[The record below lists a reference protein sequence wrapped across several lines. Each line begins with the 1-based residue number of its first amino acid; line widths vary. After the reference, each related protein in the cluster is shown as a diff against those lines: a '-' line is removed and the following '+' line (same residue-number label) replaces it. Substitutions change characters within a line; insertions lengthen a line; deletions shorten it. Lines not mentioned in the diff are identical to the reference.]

1 MGVVQNSAMINQTAM
16 HPNRTTQFF
25 VVAIAAPLATLLAA
39 IVAYYFYAHEDKRLL
54 IAPMI
59 GGLEACTF
67 WKLDTIRKFPNHQF
81 TKLCAREASSASE
94 LIEATLNT
102 ISENRG
108 TVGNYKLGY
117 TLNVPLFM
125 LFHVNGSSIQINQEA
140 VQRVAQAINNVDR
153 PVILYLFQNH
163 FGVNSPAEKLLA
175 QNPDNLL
182 HTRLGPL
189 KTDRYYSVNIYPW
202 TFTNTD
208 NDITRY
214 REQAFN
220 ALLDEVCKLP
230 ARAIKR
236 VEGVTMLGELH
247 HMFPNF
253 EAGMGYSGDY
263 LISDYSQHS
272 VLGFRRFLA
281 IRSKDIAALNLE
293 LNSQY
298 SSFAEVDPPSK
309 DIRKEPLKQY
319 SEHIDAFAH
328 GTLPI
333 SGWVAK
339 PPSQGGKVPVQD
351 WIQIFDNGVLSARVP
366 VAYGRQDV
374 LAALPELGT
383 ADVGWEYSYNYKNQP
398 RGLHQI
404 SIFLERGDAPL
415 VHLTTRQ
422 ISLMERS
429 QVTPQKLPMREL
441 PRLLPVDSSVKFHTD
456 HPVDMGSYYYNPL
469 VELWHEF
476 RKSQVSNYL
485 DHFGKIAKSKCLK
498 PELIYSH
505 QILPFVNPGWD
516 ENKYAVGRDLA
527 VPANLRLGI
536 SLYGEAS
543 YGTSFFD
550 WYRDTQRSAYGVTE
564 FHPLKAMDATILNS
578 VLEKHYLNGAKFVSF
593 FAESYGLT
601 EDPTNQPNPFSFA
614 KNNKNAGSDV
624 LFESTREVLK

>member
-1 MGVVQNSAMINQTAM
+1 MYLLT
-16 HPNRTTQFF
+16 F
-25 VVAIAAPLATLLAA
+25 VTIAAAVWAGMSNWRWNEKP
-39 IVAYYFYAHEDKRLL
+39 KRLL

-67 WKLDTIRKFPNHQF
+67 WKQDTLIKFPEHQF
-81 TKLCAREASSASE
+81 TKLCAKEASSSSE
-94 LIEATLNT
+94 LIEATLQS
-102 ISENRG
+102 ISGKHG
-108 TVGNYKLGY
+108 TVGNYELGY

-125 LFHVNGSSIQINQEA
+125 LFDVNGNSIKLNQDA
-140 VQRVAQAINNVDR
+140 IQRVAQAINHVDR

-163 FGVNSPAEKLLA
+163 FGVNSPAEKVLA

-208 NDITRY
+208 NDITRF

-220 ALLDEVCKLP
+220 ALLDEICKLP
-230 ARAIKR
+230 ARAIAR
-236 VEGVTMLGELH
+236 IEGVTILGELH

-263 LISDYSQHS
+263 LISDYSKHS
-272 VLGFRRFLA
+272 EEGFRRFL
-281 IRSKDIAALNLE
+281 IERYKDIADLNLYVG
-293 LNSQY
+293 SQY
-298 SSFAEVDPPSK
+298 NSFDAVFPPSK

-319 SEHIDAFAH
+319 SEHIDSFAH

-339 PPSQGGKVPVQD
+339 KLSQNAKATEKD
-351 WIQIFDNGVLSARVP
+351 WIQIFDNGDFLARVP

-374 LAALPELGT
+374 LAARPELGS
-383 ADVGWEYSYNYKNQP
+383 ADVGWEYNFDFSRRQ

-404 SIFLERGDAPL
+404 SVFLERGAEPL
-415 VHLTTRQ
+415 IHLTTRQ
-422 ISLMERS
+422 IALVDRS
-429 QVTPQKLPMREL
+429 QSRPQKLPMREL
-441 PRLLPVDSSVKFHTD
+441 PKSVPVDSSVVFYTD
-456 HPVDMGSYYYNPL
+456 HPADMTSYYYNPM
-469 VELWHEF
+469 VPLWHEF
-476 RKSQVSNYL
+476 RKSQVASYL
-485 DHFGKIAKSKCLK
+485 GHFGKIAKSKCIK
-498 PELIYSH
+498 PEFVYSH

-516 ENKYAVGRDLA
+516 ENKFAVGRDLA
-527 VPANLRLGI
+527 VPNDLRLGI

-550 WYRDTQRSAYGVTE
+550 WYALTKRSAYGVTE
-564 FHPLKAMDATILNS
+564 FHPLKAMDATTLNS

-601 EDPTNQPNPFSFA
+601 EDPTNQPNLFSFA
-614 KNNKNAGSDV
+614 KNNKNAGSNV
-624 LFESTREVLK
+624 LFESIREILK

>member
-1 MGVVQNSAMINQTAM
+1 MIDKTSVIPKPRAK
-16 HPNRTTQFF
+16 F
-25 VVAIAAPLATLLAA
+25 LAVSA
-39 IVAYYFYAHEDKRLL
+39 IVALAALMAAKLAYDYLPHAKRLL

-67 WKLDTIRKFPNHQF
+67 WKQDTIRKFPGQQF
-81 TKLCAREASSASE
+81 TKLCEKEASSSSE
-94 LIEATLNT
+94 LIEVTLNT
-102 ISENRG
+102 ISERRG

-125 LFHVNGSSIQINQEA
+125 LFHVNGSSIELNQEA

-163 FGVNSPAEKLLA
+163 FGVNSPAEKVLA

-182 HTRLGPL
+182 HTQRGPL
-189 KTDRYYSVNIYPW
+189 STDRYFDVKIYPW

-208 NDITRY
+208 NDITRF

-230 ARAIKR
+230 ARVINR

-247 HMFPNF
+247 HLFPNF
-253 EAGMGYSGDY
+253 EAGMGFTGDY

-272 VLGFRRFLA
+272 VLGFRRFLTDRYKNVA
-281 IRSKDIAALNLE
+281 DLNLY
-293 LNSQY
+293 LGSQ
-298 SSFAEVDPPSK
+298 FKHFDVVTPPGK
-309 DIRKEPLKQY
+309 DIRKDPLKHY
-319 SEHIDAFAH
+319 FEHIDSFAH

-333 SGWVAK
+333 SGWVGK
-339 PPSQGGKVPVQD
+339 TPKTSSQNAGASEKD
-351 WIQIFDNGVLSARVP
+351 WIQIFDNGAFLARVP

-383 ADVGWEYSYNYKNQP
+383 ADVGWEYHYNFSRKE

-404 SIFLERGDAPL
+404 SIFLERGTEQL

-422 ISLMERS
+422 IALMDRS
-429 QVTPQKLPMREL
+429 QTTPQKLPMQAL
-441 PRLLPVDSSVKFHTD
+441 PKAVPVDASVKFSTD
-456 HPVDMGSYYYNPL
+456 LPGEMTSYYYNPL
-469 VELWHEF
+469 VELWHEY
-476 RKSQVSNYL
+476 RKSQVANYL
-485 DHFGKIAKSKCLK
+485 DHFGKLAKSKCLK

-527 VPANLRLGI
+527 VPVDLRLGI

-550 WYRDTQRSAYGVTE
+550 WYSETHRKAYGVTE
-564 FHPLKAMDATILNS
+564 FHPLKPMDSRILNA
-578 VLEKHYLNGAKFVSF
+578 VLDKHFTNGATFVSF
-593 FAESYGLT
+593 FAETYGLT

-614 KNNKNAGSDV
+614 RHNKNAGSDV
-624 LFESTREVLK
+624 LFESMRDILK

>member
-1 MGVVQNSAMINQTAM
+1 MGNIQSPAMIFKTSAVSIARVRLTTIAFGVALVALLVGVV
-16 HPNRTTQFF
+16 
-25 VVAIAAPLATLLAA
+25 
-39 IVAYYFYAHEDKRLL
+39 AYHDSPDDKRLL

-67 WKLDTIRKFPNHQF
+67 WKNDTIRKFPNHQF
-81 TKLCAREASSASE
+81 TKLCEKEATSSSE
-94 LIEATLNT
+94 VIEATLNS
-102 ISENRG
+102 ISGNRG

-125 LFHVNGSSIQINQEA
+125 LFHVNGSSIQLNQEA
-140 VQRVAQAINNVDR
+140 VQRVAQAINHVDR

-163 FGVNSPAEKLLA
+163 FGVNSPAEKVLA
-175 QNPDNLL
+175 QNPANLL

-189 KTDRYYSVNIYPW
+189 PIDRYYTVNIYPW

-220 ALLDEVCKLP
+220 ALLDEICKLP

-272 VLGFRRFLA
+272 VLGFRRFLTA
-281 IRSKDIAALNLE
+281 RYKDIADLNFYLG
-293 LNSQY
+293 SHY
-298 SSFAEVDPPSK
+298 RSFDDVTPPSK
-309 DIRKEPLKQY
+309 DIRKDPLKQY
-319 SEHIDAFAH
+319 SEHIDSFAH

-333 SGWVAK
+333 SGWVGKK
-339 PPSQGGKVPVQD
+339 PTQNVKSSDKD
-351 WIQIFDNGVLSARVP
+351 WVQIFDNGEFLARVP

-383 ADVGWEYSYNYKNQP
+383 ADVGWEYNYDFSRRT

-404 SIFLERGDAPL
+404 SIFLERGTEPL
-415 VHLTTRQ
+415 SLLTTRQ
-422 ISLMERS
+422 IALMDRS
-429 QVTPQKLPMREL
+429 QSTPQKLPTQQL
-441 PRLLPVDSSVKFHTD
+441 PNSVPLDRLVKSHTD
-456 HPVDMGSYYYNPL
+456 HPGDMTSYYYNPL

-476 RKSQVSNYL
+476 RKSQVANYL
-485 DHFGKIAKSKCLK
+485 DHFGKIAKSKCIK

-527 VPANLRLGI
+527 VPADLRLGI

-550 WYRDTQRSAYGVTE
+550 WYGSIRRSAYGVTE
-564 FHPLKAMDATILNS
+564 FHPLKAMDAPALNS

-593 FAESYGLT
+593 FAESYGLA
-601 EDPTNQPNPFSFA
+601 EDPTNQPNMFSFA

>member
-1 MGVVQNSAMINQTAM
+1 MTLPAKRVVKLTLGTAAVVLAFLALVYAYFPIQN
-16 HPNRTTQFF
+16 
-25 VVAIAAPLATLLAA
+25 
-39 IVAYYFYAHEDKRLL
+39 RLL

-67 WKLDTIRKFPNHQF
+67 WKQDTLRKFPDHQF
-81 TKLCAREASSASE
+81 TKLCAKEASSASE

-102 ISENRG
+102 ISDRRG
-108 TVGNYKLGY
+108 KVGNYELGY

-125 LFHVNGSSIQINQEA
+125 LFHVNGSSIQLNQEA
-140 VQRVAQAINNVDR
+140 VQRVAQAVNHVDR

-163 FGVNSPAEKLLA
+163 FGVNSPAEKVLA

-189 KTDRYYSVNIYPW
+189 STDRYYTVNIYPW

-208 NDITRY
+208 NDITRF

-220 ALLDEVCKLP
+220 ALLDEICKLP

-247 HMFPNF
+247 HLFPNF

-263 LISDYSQHS
+263 LISDYSKHS
-272 VLGFRRFLA
+272 VLGFRRFL
-281 IRSKDIAALNLE
+281 IDRYKDIADLNFYLG
-293 LNSQY
+293 SHY
-298 SSFAEVDPPSK
+298 SSFDEVAPPSK
-309 DIRKEPLKQY
+309 DIRKDPLKQY
-319 SEHIDAFAH
+319 SEHIDSFAH

-333 SGWVAK
+333 SGWVGK
-339 PPSQGGKVPVQD
+339 KSSLGGQTAAQD
-351 WIQIFDNGVLSARVP
+351 WIQIFDNGEFLARVP

-374 LAALPELGT
+374 LAARPELGT
-383 ADVGWEYSYNYKNQP
+383 ADVGWEYNFDFSRRQ

-404 SIFLERGDAPL
+404 SIFLERVDTPL
-415 VHLTTRQ
+415 IHLTTRQ
-422 ISLMERS
+422 IAVMDRS
-429 QVTPQKLPMREL
+429 QAAPQKLPVREL
-441 PRLLPVDSSVKFHTD
+441 PKSVPVDSSVLSYTD
-456 HPVDMGSYYYNPL
+456 HPGDLTSYYYNPL

-476 RKSQVSNYL
+476 RKSQVANYL
-485 DHFGKIAKSKCLK
+485 DHFGTLAKSKCIK

-527 VPANLRLGI
+527 VPANLQLGI

-550 WYRDTQRSAYGVTE
+550 WYGGIRRNAYGVTE
-564 FHPLKAMDATILNS
+564 FHPLKAMDAPTLNS
-578 VLEKHYLNGAKFVSF
+578 VFEKHYLNGAKFLSF
-593 FAESYGLT
+593 FAEGYGLT

-614 KNNKNAGSDV
+614 RNNKNAGSDV
-624 LFESTREVLK
+624 LFESTRAVLK

>member
-1 MGVVQNSAMINQTAM
+1 MKLRISLIRASS
-16 HPNRTTQFF
+16 
-25 VVAIAAPLATLLAA
+25 LAA
-39 IVAYYFYAHEDKRLL
+39 AALAIGMLVYVYSPADKRLL

-67 WKLDTIRKFPNHQF
+67 WKQDTLRKFPDQQF
-81 TKLCAREASSASE
+81 TKLCAKEASSSSE

-102 ISENRG
+102 MTDRRG
-108 TVGNYKLGY
+108 TVGNYELGY

-125 LFHVNGSSIQINQEA
+125 LFHVNGSTIQLNQEA
-140 VQRVAQAINNVDR
+140 VQRVAQAVNNVDR

-163 FGVNSPAEKLLA
+163 FGVNSPAEKILA

-182 HTRLGPL
+182 HTRAGPL
-189 KTDRYYSVNIYPW
+189 AIDRYYSVNIYPW
-202 TFTNTD
+202 TFTNTH
-208 NDITRY
+208 NDITRF

-220 ALLDEVCKLP
+220 ALLDAVCKLP
-230 ARAIKR
+230 ARAIRR

-272 VLGFRRFLA
+272 VDGFRRFL
-281 IRSKDIAALNLE
+281 IDRYKDIADLNFYLG
-293 LNSQY
+293 SHY
-298 SSFAEVDPPSK
+298 SSFDEVAPPGK
-309 DIRKEPLKQY
+309 DIRKDPLKQY
-319 SEHIDAFAH
+319 SEHIDSFAH

-333 SGWVAK
+333 SGWVGK
-339 PPSQGGKVPVQD
+339 NSPQSGKVGAQD
-351 WIQIFDNGVLSARVP
+351 WVQIFDNGELVARVP

-383 ADVGWEYSYNYKNQP
+383 ADVGWEYNYDYARRQ

-404 SIFLERGDAPL
+404 SIFLERDSAPL
-415 VHLTTRQ
+415 IHLTTRQ
-422 ISLMERS
+422 IALMERS
-429 QVTPQKLPMREL
+429 QATPKKLPMREL
-441 PRLLPVDSSVKFHTD
+441 PKSVPVDASVKFHTD
-456 HPVDMGSYYYNPL
+456 HPVDMTSYYYNPL

-476 RKSQVSNYL
+476 RKSQVANYL
-485 DHFGKIAKSKCLK
+485 DHFGKIAKSKCIK

-527 VPANLRLGI
+527 VPADLRLGI

-550 WYRDTQRSAYGVTE
+550 WYGQTKRSAYGVTE
-564 FHPLKAMDATILNS
+564 FHPLKAMDARTLNS
-578 VLEKHYLNGAKFVSF
+578 VLEKHHLNGAKFVSF
-593 FAESYGLT
+593 FAEGFGLE
-601 EDPTNQPNPFSFA
+601 EDPTNQPNLFSFA

-624 LFESTREVLK
+624 LFESIRETLK